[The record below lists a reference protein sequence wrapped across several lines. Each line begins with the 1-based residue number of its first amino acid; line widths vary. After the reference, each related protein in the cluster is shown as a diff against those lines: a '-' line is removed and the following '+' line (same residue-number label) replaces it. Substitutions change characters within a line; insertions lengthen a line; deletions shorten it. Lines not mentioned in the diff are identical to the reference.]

1 MKRLRWVLW
10 AAVALALAGGGF
22 ALWRTSP
29 PAATK
34 VRPIALGGP
43 FTMLDHT
50 GRTVTER
57 DFAGRPLA
65 VFFGFTHC
73 PDVCPNTLGNL
84 ADLIEELG
92 PSADRL
98 AVLFVTVDPERDTPE
113 VMAKYVTHF
122 GERFVGLTGTPE
134 QVAAMA
140 AAWRVFY
147 RRVASANGDYS
158 MDHTASVF
166 LMTPEGHWAGA
177 LDPHDTTP
185 GVNLAKLGILLRA
198 RPSS

>member
-1 MKRLRWVLW
+1 MRSLRWAPW
-10 AAVALALAGGGF
+10 AAAALGLAGGF
-22 ALWRTSP
+22 ALWRSA
-29 PAATK
+29 PAPAPK
-34 VRPIALGGP
+34 PRVIAVGGT
-43 FTMLDHT
+43 FAMVDHN

-84 ADLIEELG
+84 ADPIEQLG
-92 PSADRL
+92 PRADRPT
-98 AVLFVTVDPERDTPE
+98 VLFVTVDPERDTPE
-113 VMAKYVTHF
+113 VMAKYVMHF
-122 GERFVGLTGTPE
+122 GERLVGLTGTSE

-140 AAWRVFY
+140 TAWRVFH
-147 RRVASANGDYS
+147 RRAGAANGDYS

-166 LMTPEGHWAGA
+166 LMTPEGNRASA

-185 GVNLAKLGILLRA
+185 GVNLTKLELVLRK
-198 RPSS
+198 PSS